1 MKVNAKFLS
10 NEYETDMI
18 VVNGSDEAK
27 NSAV

>member
-18 VVNGSDEAK
+18 VVNGSDDLK
-27 NSAV
+27 NANV